1 MENLIIELDTEL
13 SDLWSKTDA
22 LQCRVYLRND
32 VDLENA
38 DALSKELFRIKE
50 VIEDVRSN
58 ISKHLEI

>member
-1 MENLIIELDTEL
+1 MENLVIELDAEL

-22 LQCRVYLRND
+22 LQCRVYLRSD

-38 DALSKELFRIKE
+38 DVLSKE

>member
-1 MENLIIELDTEL
+1 MENLVIELDVEL
-13 SDLWSKTDA
+13 RDLWSKTDA
-22 LQCRVYLRND
+22 LQCRVYLRSD

-38 DALSKELFRIKE
+38 DVLSKELFRIKE